1 MAITLRSRREI
12 ELMRRAGA
20 VVANVLSKL
29 GEIAEPGVTT
39 AWLDRV
45 ALQMTVE
52 AGAEALFKGV
62 RSPVS
67 STPFPGAI
75 CASVN
80 EQVVHGIPSKK
91 TMLRNGDIL
100 SVDFGVR
107 LNGYCGDAA
116 VTIAVGEVSSEKR
129 RLMDVTRRVLDIA
142 IENSKPS
149 VKWSQVAGRMQ
160 QYAESAGFS
169 VVRDFVGHGIGRK
182 MHEDPKVPNFVSSEL
197 LADDI
202 VLTEGMVMAVEPM
215 INAGSCAV
223 RTLKNGWTVVTRD
236 GKCSA
241 HFEHTIVI
249 MEDGCEVL
257 TVVWAVSKDDADSY
271 ELTGSQARE
280 HGKEGHTT
288 SSG

>member
-29 GEIAEPGVTT
+29 KEMTKPGVTT
-39 AWLDRV
+39 AQLDNI
-45 ALQMTVE
+45 ALQMTFE

-67 STPFPGAI
+67 NTPFPGAI
-75 CASVN
+75 CASIN
-80 EQVVHGIPSKK
+80 EQVVHGIPSEN
-91 TMLRNGDIL
+91 TRLRDGDIL

-116 VTIAVGEVSSEKR
+116 ITIPVGDVSEEKR
-129 RLMDVTRRVLDIA
+129 KLLDVTEHILNIA
-142 IENSKPS
+142 IEKSMPS
-149 VKWSQVAGRMQ
+149 IRWSQVAAEMQ
-160 QYAESAGFS
+160 QYAESAGYS
-169 VVRDFVGHGIGRK
+169 VVRDFVGHGIGRE
-182 MHEDPKVPNFVSSEL
+182 MHEEPKVPNFVSSEL

-202 VLTEGMVMAVEPM
+202 VLTEGMALAVEPM

-236 GKCSA
+236 GKSSA

-249 MEDGCEVL
+249 VEDGCEVL
-257 TVVWAVSKDDADSY
+257 TVV
-271 ELTGSQARE
+271 
-280 HGKEGHTT
+280 
-288 SSG
+288 

>member
-257 TVVWAVSKDDADSY
+257 TVV
-271 ELTGSQARE
+271 
-280 HGKEGHTT
+280 
-288 SSG
+288 